1 MTPIALILGGGP
13 RIGLSV
19 ANKLVSTGY
28 QVALG
33 SRNPPTAPSSSIH
46 PIPVDV
52 SDPDSVAAA
61 FARVNRE
68 LGIPAVVVYNAAALS
83 FPSNPGDPIGS
94 IAPDVLE
101 RDWRVNALGGY
112 AALRAAVEGF
122 RALKNEGE
130 GGDADGVFI
139 ATGNVTPLQPMPM
152 ALTLGAG
159 KAMLVH
165 LVQLAVESCK
175 DEGFRFYFPSQVS
188 ESGGP
193 VSQPQVSAEAHA
205 NVYWDLIRRQSQGS
219 WDVRFLA
226 DGTEVQGN

>member
-1 MTPIALILGGGP
+1 MTPVALILGGGQ

-19 ANKLVSTGY
+19 ANKLASTGY

-33 SRNPPTAPSSSIH
+33 SRNPPTTSSSSIH

-61 FARVNRE
+61 FARVRRD
-68 LGIPAVVVYNAAALS
+68 LGHPGVVVYNAAALS

-94 IAPDVLE
+94 IAPAELE

-112 AALRAAVEGF
+112 AALREAVEGF
-122 RALKNEGE
+122 RMLKNEG
-130 GGDADGVFI
+130 GNGASDGVFI

-175 DEGFRFYFPSQVS
+175 DEGFRYVF
-188 ESGGP
+188 
-193 VSQPQVSAEAHA
+193 
-205 NVYWDLIRRQSQGS
+205 
-219 WDVRFLA
+219 
-226 DGTEVQGN
+226 

>member
-1 MTPIALILGGGP
+1 MTPVALILGGGP

-19 ANKLVSTGY
+19 ANKLASTGY

-33 SRNPPTAPSSSIH
+33 SRNPPTTSSSSIH

-61 FARVNRE
+61 FARVRRD
-68 LGIPAVVVYNAAALS
+68 LGIPGVVVYNAAALS

-94 IAPDVLE
+94 IAPAELE

-112 AALRAAVEGF
+112 AALREAVEGF
-122 RALKNEGE
+122 RMLKNEGMK
-130 GGDADGVFI
+130 DRDGVFI
-139 ATGNVTPLQPMPM
+139 ATGNVTQLQPMPM

-165 LVQLAVESCK
+165 LVQVAVESCK
-175 DEGFRFYFPSQVS
+175 DEGFRYVF
-188 ESGGP
+188 
-193 VSQPQVSAEAHA
+193 
-205 NVYWDLIRRQSQGS
+205 
-219 WDVRFLA
+219 
-226 DGTEVQGN
+226 